1 MNVTPAFFGHVTTS
15 GKLILDD
22 RSGFVAHTRTFQGQA
37 VEVSIRKK
45 RSKRSLD
52 QNAWLWGVALPLI
65 AEHCGYDQHEH
76 DMLHYELLAKRF
88 GVVEVASHLP
98 DTQPFT
104 MPVQTTSKM
113 NTREFCDYMEWLV
126 RFAAMDLGVEIP
138 LPNEVA
144 Q

>member
-1 MNVTPAFFGHVTTS
+1 MTITPAFFGHVTTN

-22 RSGFVAHTRTFQGQA
+22 RSGFVAHTWTFAGQA
-37 VEVSIRKK
+37 VELSIRKK

-65 AEHCGYDQHEH
+65 ADHCGYDQHEH

-88 GVVEVASHLP
+88 GTVEVTSHLP
-98 DTQPFT
+98 GAQPFT
-104 MPVQTTSKM
+104 MPAQTTSKM
-113 NTREFCDYMEWLV
+113 NTKEFSEYMEWLV
-126 RFAAMDLGVEIP
+126 RFAATELGVEIP

-144 Q
+144 